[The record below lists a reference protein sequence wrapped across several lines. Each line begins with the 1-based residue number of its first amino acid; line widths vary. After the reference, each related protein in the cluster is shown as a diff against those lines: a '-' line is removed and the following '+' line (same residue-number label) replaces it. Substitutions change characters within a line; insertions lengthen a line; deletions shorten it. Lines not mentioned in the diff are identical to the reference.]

1 MNLKKELIKA
11 GFKDQT
17 DLTGA
22 YGDELDFEL
31 YYDLPKGKYGTAGIR
46 LQKLEESNE
55 VEITIYSDSGYELL
69 IALAEIEEDVY
80 E

>member
-11 GFKDQT
+11 GFKDQPT
-17 DLTGA
+17 QFTVNTGT
-22 YGDELDFEL
+22 GDDVDFEL
-31 YYDLPKGKYGTAGIR
+31 HHDLPKGGIR
-46 LQKLEESNE
+46 LQKLTAFNE

-69 IALAEIEEDVY
+69 LGMAEDVEEDD